1 MKMDTCGQCLSVHS
15 CILIKLC
22 CLIPFSIYQSISLAA
37 LEVKC
42 AWYLHSIS
50 IHLLISLF
58 PVTGCP
64 KSSFLYFI
72 SLYFSTI
79 GLDKQIIWRKAVS
92 FKLIRYFHTD
102 GAIFWLEYSICV
114 LARQRCPFASIFS
127 SHIFFAFH
135 SPNCSN
141 SFLVFCEYQER

>member
-79 GLDKQIIWRKAVS
+79 GLGKQIIEKKFVFQS
-92 FKLIRYFHTD
+92 NSPFSYLLCYFLIR
-102 GAIFWLEYSICV
+102 IFDLCNSAPKVFMREC
-114 LARQRCPFASIFS
+114 IFQPQ
-127 SHIFFAFH
+127 IFFTFY